1 MSEQSQI
8 KQRDR
13 RISELEA
20 DLARANQQLQQQ
32 QQIIIKLQQQIA
44 PDEKQLQQQFT
55 HLSENNLDNTGI
67 ETTQNQQPKMKL
79 RKKQPSRLSRLQF
92 FSIVAGVVLAIT
104 LIGLAINRRQNSP
117 PPEAVSSPPT
127 NIPQTKNTPVS
138 PPVSSLPIPVS
149 PLNTL
154 PPLQQTNVE
163 LTYNITNSPNFQK
176 SQKLQSIVDRAV
188 SLATDKKLPKKALSI
203 TLIDAKTGKYG
214 AYQQDELRYPASI
227 VKMFWMVYSYS
238 LIKNNPLSEANFTL
252 YLNKMIKNSDNDSAS
267 YVVDTITGTESGN
280 DFQGEEYENWLQKR
294 NQLNKYFQQAGY
306 TNINLNQKVFPINY
320 LNISQPQGAELKM
333 RGNPEKPIRNKM
345 TTLHAARLLY
355 EIYNVQAIS
364 PDYSG
369 KMINLL
375 RIDSQTRNL
384 KKYDQNPNEF
394 NPVRGFFSEPL
405 PSNIDFGGKA
415 GWTSNTRQEAA
426 YIATPDGKAAYIL
439 VVFAEDRA
447 YAYDWKIFPQISSMI
462 FDRMT
467 NDK

>member
-1 MSEQSQI
+1 
-8 KQRDR
+8 
-13 RISELEA
+13 
-20 DLARANQQLQQQ
+20 
-32 QQIIIKLQQQIA
+32 
-44 PDEKQLQQQFT
+44 
-55 HLSENNLDNTGI
+55 
-67 ETTQNQQPKMKL
+67 MKL

-117 PPEAVSSPPT
+117 PPKAVSSAPT

-138 PPVSSLPIPVS
+138 SSPIPVS

-163 LTYNITNSPNFQK
+163 LTYNIPIYPNFQK

-188 SLATDKKLPKKALSI
+188 SLATDKKLPNKALSI

-238 LIKNNPLSEANFTL
+238 LIQKNPLREADFTR

-320 LNISQPQGAELKM
+320 LNISEPQGAELKM

-345 TTLHAARLLY
+345 TTQHAARLLY
-355 EIYNVQAIS
+355 EIYDGQAIS

-384 KKYDQNPNEF
+384 KKDDQNPNEF

-462 FDRMT
+462 FERMT
-467 NDK
+467 NGK

>member
-20 DLARANQQLQQQ
+20 DLARANQKLQQQ
-32 QQIIIKLQQQIA
+32 QQKIIKLQQQIP
-44 PDEKQLQQQFT
+44 PDEKQFT
-55 HLSENNLDNTGI
+55 QLSEKNLDNTGI
-67 ETTQNQQPKMKL
+67 EKTPNQQTKMKL
-79 RKKQPSRLSRLQF
+79 RKKQPNRLSRLQF

-104 LIGLAINRRQNSP
+104 VIGLAINRRQNSR
-117 PPEAVSSPPT
+117 PPEAVSSSPT

-138 PPVSSLPIPVS
+138 SLPIAVS
-149 PLNTL
+149 PLNTF

-163 LTYNITNSPNFQK
+163 LTYNIPTSPNLQK
-176 SQKLQSIVDRAV
+176 SQKLQSIVDRTV
-188 SLATDKKLPKKALSI
+188 RLATNKKLPKKALSI
-203 TLIDAKTGKYG
+203 TLIDTKTGKYG
-214 AYQQDELRYPASI
+214 AYQQDDLRYPASI

-238 LIKNNPLSEANFTL
+238 LIKNNSLSEADFTP
-252 YLNKMIKNSDNDSAS
+252 YLDKMIKNSDNDSAS
-267 YVVDTITGTESGN
+267 YVVNIITNTQSGS

-306 TNINLNQKVFPINY
+306 TNINLNQKVFPINS
-320 LNISQPQGAELKM
+320 LNISQPQGIELKM

-345 TTLHAARLLY
+345 TTQHAARLLY
-355 EIYNVQAIS
+355 EIYNGQAIS
-364 PDYSG
+364 RDYSE

-384 KKYDQNPNEF
+384 KKDDQNPNEF
-394 NPVRGFFSEPL
+394 NPVRGFFSESL

-447 YAYDWKIFPQISSMI
+447 YAYDWKIFPQISSLV

-467 NDK
+467 NGK

>member
-1 MSEQSQI
+1 VSEQSQI

-32 QQIIIKLQQQIA
+32 QQKILKLQQQIA
-44 PDEKQLQQQFT
+44 PDEKQFT

-67 ETTQNQQPKMKL
+67 EKTPNQQTKMKL
-79 RKKQPSRLSRLQF
+79 RKKQPNRLSRLQF

-104 LIGLAINRRQNSP
+104 VIGLAINRRQNSR
-117 PPEAVSSPPT
+117 PPEAVPSSPI
-127 NIPQTKNTPVS
+127 NIPQTTNT
-138 PPVSSLPIPVS
+138 PVS

-163 LTYNITNSPNFQK
+163 LSYNLPTSQTFQK
-176 SQKLQSIVDRAV
+176 SDKLQSIVNRTV
-188 SLATDKKLPKKALSI
+188 RLATDKKLPKKALSI
-203 TLIDAKTGKYG
+203 TLIDTKTGKYG

-238 LIKNNPLSEANFTL
+238 LIKNNLLNEADFTL
-252 YLNKMIKNSDNDSAS
+252 DLDKMIKNSDNDSAS
-267 YVVDTITGTESGN
+267 DVVDRITNTQSGG

-355 EIYNVQAIS
+355 EIYNNQAIS
-364 PDYSG
+364 PDYSM

-384 KKYDQNPNEF
+384 KKDDQNPNEF
-394 NPVRGFFSEPL
+394 NPVRGFFSESL

-447 YAYDWKIFPQISSMI
+447 YAYDWKIFPQISSLV

-467 NDK
+467 NGK

>member
-1 MSEQSQI
+1 VSEQSQI

-20 DLARANQQLQQQ
+20 DLARANKQLQQQ
-32 QQIIIKLQQQIA
+32 QQKIIKLQQQIA
-44 PDEKQLQQQFT
+44 PDEKQFT
-55 HLSENNLDNTGI
+55 RLSEKNLDNTRI
-67 ETTQNQQPKMKL
+67 EKTPNQQTKMKL
-79 RKKQPSRLSRLQF
+79 RKKQPNRLSRLQF
-92 FSIVAGVVLAIT
+92 FSIVAGVVLAVT
-104 LIGLAINRRQNSP
+104 VIGLAINRPQNP
-117 PPEAVSSPPT
+117 RPHKAVSSSPI

-138 PPVSSLPIPVS
+138 SPVS

-163 LTYNITNSPNFQK
+163 LSYNITTSPTFQK
-176 SQKLQSIVDRAV
+176 SDKLQSIVNRAV
-188 SLATDKKLPKKALSI
+188 RFATDKKLPKKALSI
-203 TLIDAKTGKYG
+203 TLIDTKTGKYG

-238 LIKNNPLSEANFTL
+238 LIKNNSLSEADFTP
-252 YLNKMIKNSDNDSAS
+252 YLDKMIKNSDNDSAS
-267 YVVDTITGTESGN
+267 YVVDRITNTQSGG

-345 TTLHAARLLY
+345 TTQHAARLLY
-355 EIYNVQAIS
+355 EIYNNQAIS
-364 PDYSG
+364 PDYSI

-384 KKYDQNPNEF
+384 KKDDQNPNEF
-394 NPVRGFFSEPL
+394 NPVRGFFSESL

-447 YAYDWKIFPQISSMI
+447 YAYDWKIFPKISSLV

-467 NDK
+467 NGK